1 LELAANQIAIGDK
14 KSKESIRNATNMRI
28 MLQQVV
34 RYTCHYQTPYVA
46 VLDYKSMLVLRVP
59 LEMDGTDDPTQCTV
73 GERIE
78 WAIVDAPDSKLILA
92 YLAHCALSAL

>member
-1 LELAANQIAIGDK
+1 LDLAANQIAIGDK
-14 KSKESIRNATNMRI
+14 KSKKSTRNATNMRI

-34 RYTCHYQTPYVA
+34 RYTCHYQTPYVT

-59 LEMDGTDDPTQCTV
+59 LEMDGIDPTQCTV
-73 GERIE
+73 GEIIE

-92 YLAHCALSAL
+92 YLAHCALIAL